1 MSPANT
7 EGARPS
13 AFEIIFLACG
23 VWLIGLGL
31 YFVFVRPALLPEDL
45 RFVGASLRELR
56 SAAPELESWLRHVF
70 AVMGGFMIGAG
81 ILTIYVVRRSPQ
93 GPGNRA
99 LLTLALAGVSTVG
112 LMTVTNFRLGSDFKW
127 LLMTPTLLWATG
139 LLMFRR
145 HE

>member
-1 MSPANT
+1 MSSVNT

-56 SAAPELESWLRHVF
+56 SAAPELESWLRHVLS
-70 AVMGGFMIGAG
+70 VMGGFMIGAG
-81 ILTIYVVRRSPQ
+81 ILTIYVVRGLP
-93 GPGNRA
+93 PGRQSRG
-99 LLTLALAGVSTVG
+99 LLTLTLVGVSTVG
-112 LMTVTNFRLGSDFKW
+112 LMTVTNFRLDSDFKW
-127 LLMTPTLLWATG
+127 LLLMPALLWASG
-139 LLMFRR
+139 LLLYRR
-145 HE
+145 HG